1 MTLDAAA
8 YRKRLLIRKLWLLD
22 NAVESLSTLYTEAP
36 ELNDEVDISDIV
48 PLAFDEWNDQIQK
61 VIAGLES
68 DISLAKAGITVEV
81 SNYTK
86 VGHALDDV
94 LSGDVARIVAD
105 FVDANKI
112 TPDFISHVNKWK
124 SAHRQ

>member
-1 MTLDAAA
+1 MILDAAA

-48 PLAFDEWNDQIQK
+48 PLAFDEWNNQIQK

-68 DISLAKAGITVEV
+68 DISLAKAGIEV

-86 VGHALDDV
+86 VGQALDDV
-94 LSGDVARIVAD
+94 LSGDVGRIVAE
-105 FVDANKI
+105 FVSKNKI

-124 SAHRQ
+124 STHRQ